1 MKVDILAFAAHP
13 DDIELAASGTLLKQ
27 QDLGYTVGIVDLT
40 AGELGTRDNA
50 QLRAAE
56 AKKASEIMQLQ
67 VRENLAMP
75 DGFFE
80 LSEVNKRL
88 IIESIRK
95 HQPELILINAPH
107 DRHPDHGRAAQLVKE
122 AAFLSGLSKIETQS
136 DGQTQLP
143 WRPKNIYH
151 YIQDYYIKPDFVVD
165 ITPFFE
171 KKMAC
176 VLAYQSQ
183 FYGGNSKEA
192 ETPIS
197 SKDFLEF
204 LEARAREV
212 GRLIGVTYGEGFV
225 TNTPLSIQNLMAF
238 S

>member
-27 QDLGYTVGIVDLT
+27 QDLGYTIGIVDLT
-40 AGELGTRDNA
+40 AGELGTRGNA

-122 AAFLSGLSKIETQS
+122 AAFLSGLSKIETQAE
-136 DGQTQLP
+136 GQTQLP

-197 SKDFLEF
+197 SKDFIYF

-225 TNTPLSIQNLMAF
+225 TNTPLSIQNMMAF
-238 S
+238 L

>member
-40 AGELGTRDNA
+40 AGELGTRGNA

-165 ITPFFE
+165 ITPDR
-171 KKMAC
+171 KS
-176 VLAYQSQ
+176 V
-183 FYGGNSKEA
+183 
-192 ETPIS
+192 
-197 SKDFLEF
+197 
-204 LEARAREV
+204 V
-212 GRLIGVTYGEGFV
+212 
-225 TNTPLSIQNLMAF
+225 
-238 S
+238 